1 MQWPTQKED
10 NQQILNLDTT
20 EHAYQNDKKIK
31 ATKHPHSFFVLM
43 EKKVKSLLSQ
53 LNNAIEIVRAIVII
67 LKYAY
72 LKAQTEEDAHSA

>member
-1 MQWPTQKED
+1 
-10 NQQILNLDTT
+10 
-20 EHAYQNDKKIK
+20 
-31 ATKHPHSFFVLM
+31 M

-72 LKAQTEEDAHSA
+72 LKAQTEEDAHSAWETPSEDEFSIQAFL